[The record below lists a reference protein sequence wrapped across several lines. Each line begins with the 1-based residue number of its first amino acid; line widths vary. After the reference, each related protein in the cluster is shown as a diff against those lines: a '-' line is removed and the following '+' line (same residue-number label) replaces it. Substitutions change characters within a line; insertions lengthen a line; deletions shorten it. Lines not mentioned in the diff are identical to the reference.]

1 MTSQR
6 EAELLESVPK
16 GLLINGEWRDA
27 SDGGTFDV
35 LDPATGKVLATL
47 ASATSEDAKAALD
60 AADAVQASWA
70 RTSAR
75 ERSEILRR
83 GFELIQERA
92 EDFALLMTLEMGKP
106 LNEAMGEVKYG
117 NEFMRWFSEE
127 AVRHNGRYNATPE
140 GNMKMIV
147 QHKPVGPCLLI
158 TPWNFCLLYTSDAA
172 DDIALV

>member
-47 ASATSEDAKAALD
+47 ASATSEDAMDALD
-60 AADAVQASWA
+60 AADAVQAEWA
-70 RTSAR
+70 RTPAR

-92 EDFALLMTLEMGKP
+92 EDFASTL
-106 LNEAMGEVKYG
+106 
-117 NEFMRWFSEE
+117 R
-127 AVRHNGRYNATPE
+127 
-140 GNMKMIV
+140 
-147 QHKPVGPCLLI
+147 
-158 TPWNFCLLYTSDAA
+158 
-172 DDIALV
+172 